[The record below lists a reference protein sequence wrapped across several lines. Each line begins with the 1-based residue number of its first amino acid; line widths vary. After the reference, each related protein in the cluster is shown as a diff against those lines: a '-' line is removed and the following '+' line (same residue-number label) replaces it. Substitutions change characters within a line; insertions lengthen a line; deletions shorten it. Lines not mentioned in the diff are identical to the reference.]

1 MPLPDALDAL
11 VVPVQLCVELM
22 EVCDGGKYDTHPGV
36 RLTVQF
42 LKERNFNPS
51 LSLSVRSL

>member
-22 EVCDGGKYDTHPGV
+22 EVCNGGKYDTHPGV

-42 LKERNFNPS
+42 LNKIQ
-51 LSLSVRSL
+51 